1 MISAA
6 ACAICRAPEA
16 NLPKPL
22 YMKDLIFDFVFYCL
36 GQGGHAGC
44 REHRY
49 VPWHILCLRLFL
61 IGGYRIKGALRG
73 QSESGDDSIV
83 LVVTQYDFHPP
94 IGRVEGSFRRQRV
107 MAKRRFKLSD
117 VQESALYGAY
127 VQCKD
132 GPTRTR
138 YQAVRLYGG
147 GYALEE
153 VIDITGCGRSS
164 LMDWCRTYRKYGI
177 DGLVDQRNGGNHR
190 KLSAEQ
196 IADLRDRFAVGAR
209 RRDLLEFG
217 DGYQHGL
224 VDAALD
230 VHRVDAGRNGFQA
243 LTDDCLCQYGRR
255 GRAVAGNV

>member
-1 MISAA
+1 
-6 ACAICRAPEA
+6 
-16 NLPKPL
+16 
-22 YMKDLIFDFVFYCL
+22 MKDLIIDFVFYCL

-44 REHRY
+44 RERCY

-83 LVVTQYDFHPP
+83 LEVTQYDFHPP

-117 VQESALYGAY
+117 AQESALYGAY

-164 LMDWCRTYRKYGI
+164 LMDWCRTYRKHGI

-196 IADLRDRFAVGAR
+196 IADLRDRLHHYAPSDVLGPEAGAYWRVDTLKAAVEQFYGVVYR
-209 RRDLLEFG
+209 RRASYHRLFEGCRFR
-217 DGYQHGL
+217 YERS
-224 VDAALD
+224 VDAYLPDLTAAVID
-230 VHRVDAGRNGFQA
+230 FQEPI
-243 LTDDCLCQYGRR
+243 RR
-255 GRAVAGNV
+255 TA